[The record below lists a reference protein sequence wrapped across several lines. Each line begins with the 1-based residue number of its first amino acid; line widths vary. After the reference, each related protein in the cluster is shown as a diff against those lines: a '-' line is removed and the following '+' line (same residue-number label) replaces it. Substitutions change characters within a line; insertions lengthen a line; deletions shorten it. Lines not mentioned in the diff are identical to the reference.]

1 MLKRRLASSALLL
14 TTVAGGL
21 AATSTTATAAATAAA
36 AAPNLQLPFSCGQKW
51 RLDTWGHAPALDMV
65 KEPDQHG
72 TEGATLVA
80 AAAGRVDKAFYHE
93 NGGNVVQI
101 DHGGGYFTTYI
112 HLQSRGVSAGDR
124 VQQGTVIGKV
134 GKTGGESNGH
144 PHLHFE
150 LAYDANGDG
159 DASWGFAGSE
169 RIKPT
174 FNGVTYGQ
182 SNSRTWRNVE
192 SFNCPSRSPE
202 GPASVYGV
210 LPNGQVTYTE
220 IDAATAKRTRGAE
233 VSTATLGFKPKA
245 MATLDYNTL
254 LVTEDNSGG
263 KLYRVDIISNRDTV
277 TFQPP
282 ILLGTGYTH
291 ELLAYD
297 GKSHLYGIAN
307 GVLRRYN
314 LTKTKPILADITGNT
329 LIGSGFALK
338 TLTTTGPDW
347 ILGTTTAGQL
357 ISYKINGADSWQ
369 RYQLRDATWQVFDHL
384 ISPGGGVYYGHR
396 PEGSLHGYVDANPY
410 DGRDDDLSGQGAI
423 DPDGWTQTLLSAQP

>member
-1 MLKRRLASSALLL
+1 MLKRRLAGGALLL
-14 TTVAGGL
+14 TIVAGGL
-21 AATSTTATAAATAAA
+21 VATSTPAA
-36 AAPNLQLPFSCGQKW
+36 AAPNLQLPFPCGQKW

-65 KEPDQHG
+65 KEPDQQG

-80 AAAGRVDKAFYHE
+80 AAAGRVDKSFYHE
-93 NGGNVVQI
+93 NGGQVVQI

-112 HLQSRGVSAGDR
+112 HLQSRGVSSGDR
-124 VQQGTVIGKV
+124 VERGTVIGKV
-134 GKTGGESNGH
+134 GKTGAESNGH

-182 SNSRTWRNVE
+182 SNLQTWRNVE
-192 SFNCPSRSPE
+192 SFNCPSRSPA
-202 GPASVYGV
+202 GTASVYGV
-210 LPNGQVTYTE
+210 LPDGRLTYTA
-220 IDAATAKRTRGAE
+220 IDAATGKRTRGAE
-233 VSTATLGFKPKA
+233 LSTASLGFKPKA

-254 LVTEDNSGG
+254 LVTQDDSGG
-263 KLYRVDIISNRDTV
+263 KLYRVDIISNRDPV
-277 TFQPP
+277 TFEPP
-282 ILLGTGYTH
+282 VLLGSGYTH

-297 GKSHLYGIAN
+297 GNSHLFGIAN
-307 GVLRRYN
+307 GVLRRYTI
-314 LTKTKPILADITGNT
+314 TKTKPTLADITGNT
-329 LIGSGFALK
+329 LIGSGFTLK

-357 ISYKINGADSWQ
+357 ISYKINGAESWQ

-384 ISPGGGVYYGHR
+384 LSPGGGVYYGHR
-396 PEGSLHGYVDANPY
+396 PEGSLHGYFDANPY
-410 DGRDDDLSGQGAI
+410 DGRDDDLGSHGAVDPSG
-423 DPDGWTQTLLSAQP
+423 WVQTLLSAQPDTVTSS